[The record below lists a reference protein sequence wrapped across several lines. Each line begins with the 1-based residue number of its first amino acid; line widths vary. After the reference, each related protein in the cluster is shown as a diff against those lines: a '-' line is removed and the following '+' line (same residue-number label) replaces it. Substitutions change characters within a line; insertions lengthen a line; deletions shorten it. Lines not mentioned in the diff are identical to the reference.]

1 MRKLTL
7 SILISAFTL
16 SEAQIGNTVS
26 AQKPSNVFLYAGQ
39 SNADGRVYNSELPSY
54 LGRGYEYLHFT
65 NVTSSS
71 DGKFGNRTFENRKE
85 RWAFCDVTN
94 YFIEQ
99 ALRTDFYAIKC
110 TYGGTAIDTAAT
122 YAHLP
127 VWCAD
132 ASWISRNNAY
142 RGNIDDGKSLTKSLT
157 EGFADCADVT
167 LSKLNQGYDV
177 KAIMWHQGES
187 DRSKAGN
194 YYKNFKDMINY
205 MRNAVYQITGKDE
218 DKSLPFIFGTISHNS
233 KQYSKAVEEAQKQV
247 AEELAN
253 VYYID
258 MSDAGLRSDALHFDS
273 AWTEYLGK
281 KMYNMLVNKNI
292 IEGEEIEV
300 EKPHVADE
308 LDVFVAKY
316 KDNKACAITYTFDDG
331 LVEQYTKAAPEFEK
345 RGFLGTFGING
356 NRINKDN
363 ENITDTTRMTW
374 AQVKQLSERGHEIT
388 NHGWAHKNFSR
399 FPIEVIKEDIQKN
412 DSAIFAVTGIMP
424 RTFLYPNNNKQAE
437 GRRFVEQNRVG
448 TRLFQRSIGHKST
461 KENLESWVKKL
472 IETNDWGVG
481 MTHGITF
488 GYDAFPNSQR
498 FWDHL
503 DNVKEQEDKI
513 WVGTLRQVLSY
524 IKERDCVKLYI
535 KSFKKQKLSITP
547 HLALDNT
554 IFIEPL
560 TMVIANRNIKKIS
573 VKQDGRK
580 INTRLKDGNAI
591 FDFNPFGGAVE
602 VKYKD

>member
-177 KAIMWHQGES
+177 KVIMWHQGES

>member
-1 MRKLTL
+1 MKKLTL
-7 SILISAFTL
+7 SILISAFIL

-26 AQKPSNVFLYAGQ
+26 AQKLSNVFLYAGQ

-54 LGRGYEYLHFT
+54 LKPGYEYLHFT

-99 ALRTDFYAIKC
+99 ALKTDFYAVKC

-157 EGFADCADVT
+157 EGFTDCADVT

-300 EKPHVADE
+300 EKPQVADE

-316 KDNKACAITYTFDDG
+316 KDYKACAITYTFDDG
-331 LVEQYTKAAPEFEK
+331 LVEQYTKAATELER

-356 NRINKDN
+356 SRINKDN

-412 DSAIFAVTGIMP
+412 DSAIFAATGIMP
-424 RTFLYPNNNKQAE
+424 RTFLYPNNNKQAA
-437 GRRFVEQNRVG
+437 GRKFVEQNRVG

-488 GYDAFPNSQR
+488 GYDAFPNPQR
-498 FWDHL
+498 FCDHL

-554 IFIEPL
+554 VFIEPL

-573 VKQDGRK
+573 VKQDGKK

>member
-1 MRKLTL
+1 MKKLTL
-7 SILISAFTL
+7 SILISAFIL

-26 AQKPSNVFLYAGQ
+26 AQKLSNVFLYAGQ

-54 LGRGYEYLHFT
+54 LKSGYEYLHFT

-99 ALRTDFYAIKC
+99 ALKTDFYAIKC

-142 RGNIDDGKSLTKSLT
+142 RGNIDEGKSLTKSLT
-157 EGFADCADVT
+157 EGFADCTDVT

-292 IEGEEIEV
+292 IKGEEIEV
-300 EKPHVADE
+300 EKPQVADE

-331 LVEQYTKAAPEFEK
+331 LVEQYTKAATELER

-356 NRINKDN
+356 SRINKDN
-363 ENITDTTRMTW
+363 EHIADTTRMTW

-412 DSAIFAVTGIMP
+412 DSAIFAATGIMP
-424 RTFLYPNNNKQAE
+424 RTFLYPNNNKQAA
-437 GRRFVEQNRVG
+437 GRKFVEQNRVG

-488 GYDAFPNSQR
+488 GYDAFPNPQR

-554 IFIEPL
+554 VFIEPL

>member
-1 MRKLTL
+1 MPHKLLLILTGIFLL
-7 SILISAFTL
+7 SPASA
-16 SEAQIGNTVS
+16 
-26 AQKPSNVFLYAGQ
+26 
-39 SNADGRVYNSELPSY
+39 
-54 LGRGYEYLHFT
+54 
-65 NVTSSS
+65 
-71 DGKFGNRTFENRKE
+71 
-85 RWAFCDVTN
+85 
-94 YFIEQ
+94 
-99 ALRTDFYAIKC
+99 
-110 TYGGTAIDTAAT
+110 
-122 YAHLP
+122 
-127 VWCAD
+127 
-132 ASWISRNNAY
+132 
-142 RGNIDDGKSLTKSLT
+142 
-157 EGFADCADVT
+157 
-167 LSKLNQGYDV
+167 
-177 KAIMWHQGES
+177 M
-187 DRSKAGN
+187 
-194 YYKNFKDMINY
+194 
-205 MRNAVYQITGKDE
+205 
-218 DKSLPFIFGTISHNS
+218 
-233 KQYSKAVEEAQKQV
+233 
-247 AEELAN
+247 
-253 VYYID
+253 
-258 MSDAGLRSDALHFDS
+258 
-273 AWTEYLGK
+273 
-281 KMYNMLVNKNI
+281 
-292 IEGEEIEV
+292 
-300 EKPHVADE
+300 ADE

-488 GYDAFPNSQR
+488 GYDAFPNPQR

-554 IFIEPL
+554 VFIEPL